1 MYTIYY
7 TCINVARGAHYLPH
21 RGDNRTRRR
30 QTSPH
35 LARPA
40 KFNVEY
46 HELARGDTSFSQ
58 KMAAMQQD
66 NILCDSR
73 SNGSQWQCRK

>member
-58 KMAAMQQD
+58 KMAATAARQHTVR
-66 NILCDSR
+66 LPK
-73 SNGSQWQCRK
+73 QWQPMAV